1 MESYLG
7 VAAYVQNGGAKP
19 PGRSRRE
26 SSQGGAAM
34 CRREEASSLDRAGR
48 HLSRHAG
55 RVSPSRTKPSRVVS
69 RGSWRT
75 SKAVRSPGETVRPA
89 FRPGKGFL
97 SLTEEVLRSSSS
109 GSISCGYKGR
119 PKGGSQAPAAGTATP
134 RPRSQGCLQ
143 RQSTPRKG
151 RGGKAKPQSASRGWA
166 SSRDKLAAAKKRSL
180 TPGPPRR
187 RVPPRGECGWPR
199 RRGLPIL
206 GTQLCP
212 SQEPYA
218 PACGRGRLMRENC
231 TSDKYEELTS
241 SRSCG

>member
-19 PGRSRRE
+19 PDRSRRE

-75 SKAVRSPGETVRPA
+75 PKAVRSPGETVRPA

-97 SLTEEVLRSSSS
+97 SLTEEVPRSSSS
-109 GSISCGYKGR
+109 GSISCGYKAR
-119 PKGGSQAPAAGTATP
+119 PKGGSQAPA
-134 RPRSQGCLQ
+134 
-143 RQSTPRKG
+143 G
-151 RGGKAKPQSASRGWA
+151 REQP
-166 SSRDKLAAAKKRSL
+166 L
-180 TPGPPRR
+180 PGPALRDVSSAKVRPGRAGAER
-187 RVPPRGECGWPR
+187 QNHRA
-199 RRGLPIL
+199 LPAGGPVH
-206 GTQLCP
+206 GT
-212 SQEPYA
+212 S
-218 PACGRGRLMRENC
+218 
-231 TSDKYEELTS
+231 
-241 SRSCG
+241 